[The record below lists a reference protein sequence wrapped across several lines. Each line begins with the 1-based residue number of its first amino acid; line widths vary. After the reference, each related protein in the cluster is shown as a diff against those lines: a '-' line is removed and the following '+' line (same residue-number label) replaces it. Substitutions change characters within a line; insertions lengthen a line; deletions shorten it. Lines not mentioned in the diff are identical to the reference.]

1 MHYKVISENNSRDFT
16 TNVNTALEE
25 GYTLQGGVSISTD
38 GKWRYYAQALIK
50 EIEAP
55 EGGKRRTRRRRN

>member
-1 MHYKVISENNSRDFT
+1 MEYKVISENNWREFT

-25 GYTLQGGVSISTD
+25 GYTLQGGVSISSD
-38 GKWRYYAQALIK
+38 DKWVYYAQALIK

-55 EGGKRRTRRRRN
+55 KGGKRRTRRRRN